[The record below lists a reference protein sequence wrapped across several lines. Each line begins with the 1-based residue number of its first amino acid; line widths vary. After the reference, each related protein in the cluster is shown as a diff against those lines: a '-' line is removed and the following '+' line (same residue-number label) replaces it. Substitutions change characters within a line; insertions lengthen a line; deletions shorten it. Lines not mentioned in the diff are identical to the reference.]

1 VDLSVGDDGLPLI
14 ETYLAALAG
23 LIASGRLKVDA
34 SGITLT
40 ADIVQADMEQVTG
53 VPPLD
58 RDLYDLWSLLGSP
71 AQAGEAADAAALV
84 AAPLVGQSFITVAD
98 CLQSDGF
105 GGANPN
111 SAYGKLAFILDA
123 LTNPGVMGSV
133 AESTYNTA
141 WSLSNILNT
150 LGAAFRDGSGWGEP
164 SSFRV
169 VAGPGAGAEQL
180 ATEWSL
186 QQAVNAL
193 IGGPSG
199 QGLADLLIGS
209 EQVPSNYSSYME
221 PGDMLAAGLFG
232 GPNGSSLARMLIGS
246 WQPSSTYQ
254 GDMEPGAMLAS
265 GLFGGPNSTSV
276 ARKLTAYSQY
286 VMDMDLGDFLAEAL
300 CTSGSGIRIADLLSP
315 GPSSGYTITRLL
327 EEVIYAAD
335 PLRGAYCDGG
345 GWDPSSFRVV
355 AGPGAGGEQIA
366 LDWSVRGVKGDP
378 EWPEQQRTLYDLW
391 RALADPSQ
399 MSSVAESTYN
409 SAFSLSNIQGM
420 LTGPSGTAGEILH
433 NINAD
438 NNQFLAALIDTQ
450 LESGAPWWSDV
461 TGTGYPFW
469 ADVDS
474 HNVFLDKLAG
484 DSVFLDIY
492 RDASVFKD
500 DSGRSLLYHAD
511 LNMPVSYLL
520 GNAAGGVAD
529 HVYAGLRSG
538 WSGMWLPDML
548 QGAGGETA
556 ISVLKDLADD
566 SAFRRDGVYA
576 DWTTLSA
583 PGVTADES
591 FDYALSDH
599 TLQVKVNNID
609 TDVVVRLEG
618 SIDETGW
625 FPLAADLT
633 ITANGTYAIFAS
645 GRPVYYVRGN
655 FVSESG
661 GTAATVKLVY
671 QGLR

>member
-1 VDLSVGDDGLPLI
+1 MPPTRLP
-14 ETYLAALAG
+14 
-23 LIASGRLKVDA
+23 
-34 SGITLT
+34 
-40 ADIVQADMEQVTG
+40 
-53 VPPLD
+53 
-58 RDLYDLWSLLGSP
+58 
-71 AQAGEAADAAALV
+71 
-84 AAPLVGQSFITVAD
+84 
-98 CLQSDGF
+98 
-105 GGANPN
+105 
-111 SAYGKLAFILDA
+111 
-123 LTNPGVMGSV
+123 
-133 AESTYNTA
+133 TA
-141 WSLSNILNT
+141 WIL
-150 LGAAFRDGSGWGEP
+150 AIS
-164 SSFRV
+164 
-169 VAGPGAGAEQL
+169 
-180 ATEWSL
+180 
-186 QQAVNAL
+186 
-193 IGGPSG
+193 
-199 QGLADLLIGS
+199 
-209 EQVPSNYSSYME
+209 
-221 PGDMLAAGLFG
+221 
-232 GPNGSSLARMLIGS
+232 
-246 WQPSSTYQ
+246 
-254 GDMEPGAMLAS
+254 
-265 GLFGGPNSTSV
+265 NSTSV

-300 CTSGSGIRIADLLSP
+300 CASGSGIRIADLLSP

-327 EEVIYAAD
+327 EEVIYATD
-335 PLRGAYCDGG
+335 PLRGAFRDGG

-355 AGPGAGGEQIA
+355 AGPGTGGEQIA

-378 EWPEQQRTLYDLW
+378 EWPEQQRTLFDIW
-391 RALADPSQ
+391 RALSDTSQ
-399 MSSVAESTYN
+399 PSSVAESAYN
-409 SAFSLSNIQGM
+409 SAWALSDIQNM
-420 LTGPSGTAGEILH
+420 LTGPSGTAGEILN

-438 NNQFLAALIDTQ
+438 NNQFFAALIESQ
-450 LESGAPWWSDV
+450 LESGVSWWSDV

-469 ADVDS
+469 ADVDG

-500 DSGRSLLYHAD
+500 DAGRSLLYHAD
-511 LNMPVSYLL
+511 LNMPISYLL

-556 ISVLKDLADD
+556 ISVLKGLGDD

-599 TLQVKVNNID
+599 TLQVKVNNIN
-609 TDVVVRLEG
+609 TDVTVRLEG

-655 FVSESG
+655 FVSETG
-661 GTAATVKLVY
+661 GAAATVKLVY